1 LKSQVTIEFK
11 DIFST
16 KINKL
21 VNQIASSY
29 ESIQGLI
36 NTNKRDLARLEHTID
51 HINEIQIQ
59 NFI

>member
-1 LKSQVTIEFK
+1 MKSQVTIEFK

-29 ESIQGLI
+29 ECIQGLGD
-36 NTNKRDLARLEHTID
+36 TNKRDLVILEDKIKE
-51 HINEIQIQ
+51 INKNQIQ
-59 NFI
+59 NTI